1 MIIMYVL
8 MDYWDCQIMFADRK
22 SSIEQHIIHDIFL
35 LSKYLPVF
43 EQKRTRLRYRFCDN
57 FTLRTIIARQLRN
70 VAYRDT
76 VDLNVDIGRGSIF
89 ITGVNIDVIS
99 KRPIYSMKNL
109 KPI

>member
-1 MIIMYVL
+1 
-8 MDYWDCQIMFADRK
+8 MDYYGDCQIMFADRE
-22 SSIEQHIIHDIFL
+22 SLIEQHIRDIFL

-43 EQKRTRLRYRFCDN
+43 EQKHTRLRYRFCDN